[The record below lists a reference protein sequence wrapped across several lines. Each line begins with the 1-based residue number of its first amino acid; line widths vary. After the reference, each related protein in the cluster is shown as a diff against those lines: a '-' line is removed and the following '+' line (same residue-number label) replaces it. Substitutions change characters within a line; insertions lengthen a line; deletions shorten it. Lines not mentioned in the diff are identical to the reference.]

1 MLPPQTLNPRKKKTL
16 KKGKTYTVAIKS
28 ITKNTTEKITYKTS
42 MKSVATVD
50 KYGVV
55 KAKKKGKATI
65 TVKCGK
71 KKATL
76 KLTVKK

>member
-1 MLPPQTLNPRKKKTL
+1 M

-42 MKSVATVD
+42 KKSVATVD

-55 KAKKKGKATI
+55 KAKKKGKAKLTI
-65 TVKCGK
+65 KVGT
-71 KKATL
+71 KKA
-76 KLTVKK
+76 KVSVKVK